1 MDTRFWGPS
10 GWKLLHLTA
19 TAPVAHPSKVL
30 RWFELLPYVLPCKYC
45 RYSLSEY
52 YEKLP
57 LTLAI
62 VKSPNAFSKWA
73 YEIHNMVNE
82 KLRSQGLLKTPNPP
96 YEEVHRLYKNMAKTA
111 CDSPMVG
118 WDFLASI
125 AYTTPTKG
133 VVSKP
138 MPDIPRHS
146 LTLSE
151 QNRYNVLS
159 KSARIAA
166 LKEWWLLIPAIL
178 PCHSWRAAW
187 SKAAGL
193 NPHGVKASLNPH
205 GVKAASLNPPLNQ
218 GRGPVSCWLWDLES
232 SVCSCLKCP
241 TAHQSLPALK
251 SELSAFESS
260 CGSTKKR
267 RTCRAKRA
275 EKRKAALTR
284 RVQMGGALV
293 H

>member
-19 TAPVAHPSKVL
+19 TAPVAHPTKVL

-45 RYSLSEY
+45 RASLSEY

-57 LTLAI
+57 LTLAT
-62 VKSPNAFSKWA
+62 VKSPSAFSRWA
-73 YEIHNMVNE
+73 YEIHNMVND

-96 YEEVHRLYKNMAKTA
+96 YEEVHRVYKRLE
-111 CDSPMVG
+111 CDTPMVG

-133 VVSKP
+133 IVSKP
-138 MPDIPRHS
+138 MLPLPS
-146 LTLSE
+146 GPLTLAL
-151 QNRYNVLS
+151 QNRYNVLP
-159 KSARIAA
+159 KQARIDA
-166 LKEWWLLIPAIL
+166 LKEWWSLIPAIL
-178 PCHSWRAAW
+178 PCLQWRSAW
-187 SKAAGL
+187 SRALSSTAK
-193 NPHGVKASLNPH
+193 S
-205 GVKAASLNPPLNQ
+205 PPLMA

-260 CGSTKKR
+260 CGTAKKR
-267 RTCRAKRA
+267 RTCRAKRD

>member
-10 GWKLLHLTA
+10 GWKLLHLIA

-45 RYSLSEY
+45 RASLSEY
-52 YEKLP
+52 YETLP
-57 LTLAI
+57 LTLAT
-62 VKSPNAFSKWA
+62 VKSPSTFSRWA
-73 YEIHNMVNE
+73 YKIHNMVNN
-82 KLRSQGLLKTPNPP
+82 KLRSQGLLKTPNPS
-96 YEEVHRLYKNMAKTA
+96 YEEVHRLYKRLECET
-111 CDSPMVG
+111 PMVG

-138 MPDIPRHS
+138 MPDIPSHS
-146 LTLSE
+146 LTLAE
-151 QNRYNVLS
+151 QNRYNILS
-159 KSARIAA
+159 KEARIAA
-166 LKEWWLLIPAIL
+166 LKEWWSLIPAIL
-178 PCHSWRAAW
+178 PCRPWRDAW
-187 SKAAGL
+187 M
-193 NPHGVKASLNPH
+193 
-205 GVKAASLNPPLNQ
+205 KAASSRNPPLDQ

-251 SELSAFESS
+251 SELTAFESS

>member
-10 GWKLLHLTA
+10 GWKLLHLVA

-57 LTLAI
+57 LTLAT
-62 VKSPNAFSKWA
+62 VKSPSAFSRWA
-73 YEIHNMVNE
+73 YEIHNMVND

-96 YEEVHRLYKNMAKTA
+96 YEEVHRLYKAMAKTA

-133 VVSKP
+133 IVSKP
-138 MPDIPRHS
+138 MGDIPS
-146 LTLSE
+146 GPLTLAL

-159 KSARIAA
+159 KQDRIDA
-166 LKEWWLLIPAIL
+166 LKEWWSLIPSIL
-178 PCHSWRAAW
+178 PCLPWRSAW
-187 SKAAGL
+187 LKAVSL
-193 NPHGVKASLNPH
+193 KNPMGTQALK
-205 GVKAASLNPPLNQ
+205 KNPPLNQ

-260 CGSTKKR
+260 CGTAKKR

>member
-1 MDTRFWGPS
+1 LIFSTHNKGPMDTRFWGPS

-19 TAPVAHPSKVL
+19 TAPVVHPTKVL

-57 LTLAI
+57 LTLAT
-62 VKSPNAFSKWA
+62 VKSQSAFSRWM
-73 YEIHNMVNE
+73 YDIHNMVND
-82 KLRSQGLLKTPNPP
+82 KLRSQGLLKTHNPP
-96 YEEVHRLYKNMAKTA
+96 YEEVHRLYTTMAKNA

-118 WDFLASI
+118 WDFLASV

-133 VVSKP
+133 IVSKP
-138 MPDIPRHS
+138 MPDIPSHS

-151 QNRYNVLS
+151 QNRYNVLP

-166 LKEWWLLIPAIL
+166 LKEWWSLIPASL
-178 PCHSWRAAW
+178 PCLEWRAAW
-187 SKAAGL
+187 SKTS
-193 NPHGVKASLNPH
+193 K
-205 GVKAASLNPPLNQ
+205 NPPLTA

-260 CGSTKKR
+260 CGTAKKR

>member
-19 TAPVAHPSKVL
+19 TAPVAHPTKVL

-57 LTLAI
+57 LTLAT
-62 VKSPNAFSKWA
+62 VKSPSAFSRWA
-73 YEIHNMVNE
+73 YEIHNMVND
-82 KLRSQGLLKTPNPP
+82 KLRGQGLLNTPNPA
-96 YEEVHRLYKNMAKTA
+96 YEEVHELYKTMAKTA
-111 CDSPMVG
+111 CDSPMIG

-138 MPDIPRHS
+138 MPDIPSHS

-151 QNRYNVLS
+151 QNRYNVLP
-159 KSARIAA
+159 KSARITA
-166 LKEWWLLIPAIL
+166 LQEWWSLIPASL
-178 PCHSWRAAW
+178 PCHPWRAAW
-187 SKAAGL
+187 SRAL
-193 NPHGVKASLNPH
+193 SSRNPMGSKVLK
-205 GVKAASLNPPLNQ
+205 NPPLTA

-260 CGSTKKR
+260 CGTAKKR
-267 RTCRAKRA
+267 RTCRAKRD

-284 RVQMGGALV
+284 RIQMGGALV

>member
-10 GWKLLHLTA
+10 GWKLLHLIA
-19 TAPVAHPSKVL
+19 TIPSFHPPTTH

-57 LTLAI
+57 LTLAT
-62 VKSPNAFSKWA
+62 VKSPSAFSRWM
-73 YEIHNMVNE
+73 YEIHNMVND

-96 YEEVHRLYKNMAKTA
+96 YKEVHKLYKTMAKTA
-111 CDSPMVG
+111 CDSPMIG

-138 MPDIPRHS
+138 MPDIPSHS

-159 KSARIAA
+159 KQSRITA
-166 LKEWWLLIPAIL
+166 LREWWGLLPASL
-178 PCHSWRAAW
+178 PCRPWRAAYA
-187 SKAAGL
+187 KARTD
-193 NPHGVKASLNPH
+193 
-205 GVKAASLNPPLNQ
+205 PPLSQ
-218 GRGPVSCWLWDLES
+218 GRGPVSCWLWDIES
-232 SVCSCLKCP
+232 AVCSCLKCP
-241 TAHQSLPALK
+241 TAHKSLPALK

-260 CGSTKKR
+260 CGTTKKR
-267 RTCRAKRA
+267 RTCRAKRE
-275 EKRKAALTR
+275 EKRQAALTR
-284 RVQMGGALV
+284 RIQRGGAII
-293 H
+293 HY